1 MYSRKDFG
9 TICHISNFSTKFRL
23 FYSAGNEFPL
33 TGQCNT
39 SAIQSVEEETLE
51 NLLSDED
58 LFGSSEVYREAME
71 ILESKGSFQCEKL
84 AVFGGKF
91 IHAYT
96 THPSIKNPWKDVS
109 IRCIETV
116 NYDIVDIS
124 HPMQGNRMY
133 GSHHEAAILVRNTVC
148 KMISRLFLFLFC
160 SYFLVTILIVS
171 KHSIERII
179 FHTVEY
185 STMRFLVQSSHTE
198 EGDTK
203 LSQ

>member
-1 MYSRKDFG
+1 M
-9 TICHISNFSTKFRL
+9 
-23 FYSAGNEFPL
+23 
-33 TGQCNT
+33 TGQSNT
-39 SAIQSVEEETLE
+39 SAIQSVEEEPME
-51 NLLSDED
+51 SLLSDED

-124 HPMQGNRMY
+124 HPMQGSRMD
-133 GSHHEAAILVRNTVC
+133 GTHHEAAILVRNTA
-148 KMISRLFLFLFC
+148 
-160 SYFLVTILIVS
+160 
-171 KHSIERII
+171 
-179 FHTVEY
+179 
-185 STMRFLVQSSHTE
+185 
-198 EGDTK
+198 
-203 LSQ
+203 